1 VSLFDKSLDE
11 IETLL
16 RDKLESLNQ
25 KYADIFL
32 MDEAKLNTELVTTIY
47 KSHSI
52 RSEWLKAKM
61 DATKLNRELQKL
73 YSRLYS
79 IAKEGEVVV
88 TRPDGK
94 DVNRAFSGES
104 EIREWIYTNEK
115 YQKLKLWT
123 DFQKILVE
131 YYEKLLDSIQMK
143 QRILHNIQ
151 TYDRVY

>member
-1 VSLFDKSLDE
+1 MSIFDKNIEE

-16 RDKLESLNQ
+16 RSKLTGLNE
-25 KYADIFL
+25 KYADIF
-32 MDEAKLNTELVTTIY
+32 DITEAKLNTEYITTIY

-79 IAKEGEVVV
+79 KAKEGEVTIV
-88 TRPDGK
+88 RPDGK
-94 DVNRAFSGES
+94 EVNRSFSGET

-123 DFQKILVE
+123 DHQKILVE
-131 YYEKLLDSIQMK
+131 YYEKLLEAIQMK
-143 QRILHNIQ
+143 TRILHNIQ
-151 TYDRVY
+151 NYDRVF